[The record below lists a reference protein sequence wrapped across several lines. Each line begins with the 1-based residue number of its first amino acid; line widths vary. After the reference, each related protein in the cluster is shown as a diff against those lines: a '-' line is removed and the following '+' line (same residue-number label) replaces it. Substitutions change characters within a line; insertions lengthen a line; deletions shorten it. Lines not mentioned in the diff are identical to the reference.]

1 MKIFNL
7 SITRASLLLDFVAK
21 PNTNPCG
28 GSSTPFPG
36 WRGRTMGLL
45 IVVGL
50 IGSTQ
55 FKTVSLAGDWPQ
67 ILGPLRNGV
76 ASDEPTPGQWP
87 AAGPTTLWERKVGS
101 GYAGPAV
108 RQNRLILF
116 HRTGSREILEALD
129 GKTGDRI
136 WTTDFKATYRGGVNP
151 DQGPRCVPI
160 IHGEHVFA
168 FGAAG
173 DLYCVHWSTG
183 DSVWTRHLY
192 ADYQG
197 DEGYFGAGST
207 PIIIGNKLLVN
218 IGGKGNAGF
227 VAVALESGKTLWKAT
242 DEKASYSSPVVT
254 RINGQRYACFITRLN
269 AVVVDPRNG
278 SVAMRLPF
286 GKRGPTVNAASPL
299 IIGDRL
305 FLSAS
310 YGIGAVMTR
319 LSPNGLQI
327 VWAKQETLASQ
338 YNSAVHHD
346 GHLYGIDGRED
357 AGAASLQ
364 CVAADSGDV
373 AWSQTGFGTAN
384 LILVGTRILAIHS
397 DGRLTLLQA
406 SPDRFQVEQQSRL
419 FPDTSRALPAL
430 SNGLLFARNSS
441 TLKCVRVANRIQ

>member
-1 MKIFNL
+1 MKTINL
-7 SITRASLLLDFVAK
+7 SIIRASLLPDFVAK
-21 PNTNPCG
+21 PEPKPYGGINNPFAG
-28 GSSTPFPG
+28 LR
-36 WRGRTMGLL
+36 WRAIVGL

-55 FKTVSLAGDWPQ
+55 VETVSLAGDWPQ
-67 ILGPLRNGV
+67 ILGPQRNGV
-76 ASDEPTPGQWP
+76 ARDEPIPGRWP
-87 AAGPTTLWERKVGS
+87 ASGPTTLWKQTIGS

-108 RQNRLILF
+108 RENRVILF
-116 HRTGSREILEALD
+116 HRKGPREILEALD

-192 ADYQG
+192 SDYQA

-207 PIIIGNKLLVN
+207 PIIIDNKLLVN
-218 IGGKGNAGF
+218 VGGKENAGI
-227 VAVALESGKTLWKAT
+227 VAVALESGKTLWATT
-242 DEKASYSSPVVT
+242 DEKASYSSPVLT
-254 RINGQRYACFITRLN
+254 RINGQRYVCFITRLN
-269 AVVVDPRNG
+269 AVVVDPRDG

-310 YGIGAVMTR
+310 YGIGAVMAR
-319 LSPNGLQI
+319 LSMDGLRV

-338 YNSAVHHD
+338 YNSAVYRD
-346 GHLYGIDGRED
+346 GYLYGIDGRED

-373 AWSQTGFGTAN
+373 VWSQTDFGNAN
-384 LILVGTRILAIHS
+384 LILAGTRILAIHS

-406 SPDRFQVEQQSRL
+406 TPNSFQIEQQSRL

-441 TLKCVRVANRIQ
+441 TLKCVRVANYIQ